1 MKIRKTLK
9 SLLVTILVLIIGT
22 SNVLALHPSVLTS
35 EGFKQVTD
43 KGGIQD
49 TNTAG
54 ENDGVFVSKTIEE
67 TNLENYFDIT
77 LTVNSYSKVSEIL
90 KDQDLAIVIVMDISN
105 TMNKNDVTQGGK
117 NISRLKAAQESAKTF
132 ITKFEDYSDDV
143 NAIRKLGFVAF
154 NTDSHKIFDFQD
166 CNTNTKRD
174 NLISEM
180 ITDTN
185 NIATADGYATAPS
198 RFTNIEGGLKMANN
212 MLDKQDVK
220 NKYII
225 FISDGFP
232 TTYVKSGNKGYNP
245 YMINKYNSDFDDN
258 GTYTSSGNGIFY
270 NEFSNKLCIDGTDYS
285 DEGARRATAMAT
297 KIKAKGTKI
306 FSIGISISDSR
317 VIDKN
322 SYLTDVSKE
331 EYNAK
336 NNFEIGSNG
345 AEFKNWLQH
354 TIGSGYYYDSTSLE
368 QLNAAFDDIFV
379 KVKASSVESSQATWV
394 AKDPM
399 GNVGDNHIQFLG
411 LYDDT
416 NALQGNTLI
425 NDSSIN
431 QSDKVTYN
439 ESDNTISWD
448 LKDSECIETTDESGV
463 TYYLYQI
470 KYRIR
475 LKNEL
480 TDFNI
485 EEIYNTNGT
494 TSLTYAIRQEID
506 GVLGTLSGDK
516 TINFPI
522 PKVVGYLGSLTFTK
536 QSNFGGTPLE
546 GAKFKLVHSEHCSC
560 LSEYKHMDSNQAYYA
575 DSDANGIVTF
585 DNIPSGHKYVLIE
598 TLAPDNHLLSQK
610 TYDVEVAY
618 GDTTGGPE
626 NSLVVNNIKRTN
638 LEIYKRLDGNK
649 QANKDFTFVLEVKY
663 KDKKIIG
670 NYYYTITGNGT
681 TKEGTIDIDTGNITL
696 KDNEKITIY
705 NLPVNSTFIVTETN
719 TEGYE
724 VSYVLNELQEQDGTT
739 VTCNSTNSC
748 HLKEDGNNKVTF
760 INLAGYI
767 LPETGS
773 SGMLILII
781 IGALLFG
788 TPIIYIGYSF
798 YQNERSVN
806 RLLKR

>member
-1 MKIRKTLK
+1 MRLKKALK
-9 SLLVTILVLIIGT
+9 SLIILVLCISICT
-22 SNVLALHPSVLTS
+22 FEVFALHPDVLTD
-35 EGFKQVTD
+35 EGFKQVTN
-43 KGGIQD
+43 KGGTQY
-49 TNTAG
+49 TNTKG

-67 TNLENYFDIT
+67 TGLENYFDIT

-154 NTDSHKIFDFQD
+154 NTDAHKIFDFQD
-166 CNTNTKRD
+166 CNTNAKRD

-185 NIATADGYATAPS
+185 NIATADGYATSPS

-232 TTYVKSGNKGYNP
+232 TTYVKNGNKGYNP
-245 YMINKYNSDFDDN
+245 YMINKYNSDFDDK
-258 GTYTSSGNGIFY
+258 GTYTSSGDGIFY

-285 DEGARRATAMAT
+285 DEGARRATAMAA

-379 KVKASSVESSQATWV
+379 KVKASSSESSQATWV

-399 GNVGDNHIQFLG
+399 GSIGDNHIQFIG
-411 LYDDT
+411 LYDDLNT
-416 NALQGNTLI
+416 LQGNALI
-425 NDSSIN
+425 NDTTIN
-431 QSDKVTYN
+431 QSDTATYS

-448 LKDSECIETTDESGV
+448 LKNSMYSETTDDNGV

-470 KYRIR
+470 KYRVR

-480 TDFNI
+480 TDFDINNV
-485 EEIYNTNGT
+485 YNTNGT
-494 TSLTYAIRQEID
+494 TTLTYAIRQEID
-506 GVLGTLSGDK
+506 GVLGSLSEDK
-516 TINFPI
+516 KIEFPI

-536 QSNFGGTPLE
+536 QSNFGGSPLE
-546 GAKFKLVHSEHCSC
+546 GAKFKLVHSEHCNC
-560 LSEYKHMDSNQAYYA
+560 LTENKHMDSNQAYYA
-575 DSDANGIVTF
+575 TSDANGMVTF
-585 DNIPSGHKYVLIE
+585 NNIPSGHKYVLIE
-598 TLAPDNHLLSQK
+598 TVAPDNHLLSQK
-610 TYDVEVAY
+610 TYDIEVAY
-618 GDTTGGPE
+618 GNTTGGPE
-626 NSLVVNNIKRTN
+626 NMIVVNDIKTTN
-638 LEIYKRLDGNK
+638 LEIFKQLDGNK
-649 QANKDFTFVLEVKY
+649 LADKEFTFKVEIKY
-663 KDKKIIG
+663 KDKKLIG
-670 NYYYTITGNGT
+670 NYYYKKTGNG
-681 TKEGTIDIDTGNITL
+681 KEEEGTIDIAEGIIKL

-705 NLPVNSTFIVTETN
+705 NLPATATYTLTETN
-719 TEGYE
+719 TDGYE
-724 VSYVLNELQEQDGTT
+724 VSYILNSSEEKEGTT
-739 VTCNSTNSC
+739 AICDLSNSC
-748 HLKEDGNNKVTF
+748 HLKAEGNNTIKF
-760 INLAGYI
+760 INLASYI

-773 SGMLILII
+773 SGMLILSI

-806 RLLKR
+806 QLLKR